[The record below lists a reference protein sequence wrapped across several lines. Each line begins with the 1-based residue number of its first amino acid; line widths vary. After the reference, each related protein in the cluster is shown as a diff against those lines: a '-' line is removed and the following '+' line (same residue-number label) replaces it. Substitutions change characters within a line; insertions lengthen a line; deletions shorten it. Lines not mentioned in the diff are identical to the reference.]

1 MTCGEGRVQV
11 QEEGKARAVSTVT
24 LVREVD
30 AASGATLL
38 RLSCALWV
46 YNCSGLPIALQ
57 RVPPPPLPR
66 SPSHNCIHTL
76 SGLQHLASLVRKVLM
91 KRL

>member
-1 MTCGEGRVQV
+1 MAVNAAKSLSLAHRYIEGEGEPAVAGVQV
-11 QEEGKARAVSTVT
+11 QEEGKARARSAVA

-46 YNCSGLPIALQ
+46 YNCSGLPVALQ
-57 RVPPPPLPR
+57 RVGPATPAPPL
-66 SPSHNCIHTL
+66 L
-76 SGLQHLASLVRKVLM
+76 LACNRE
-91 KRL
+91 